1 VEQNA
6 MKTSQ
11 FIDQYTTQIAGCL
24 SCFDRVIFKG
34 HLLPLCHQGG
44 LTQFVDHVLHLRR
57 KDFMPWAKQQ
67 SQRIIDHALR
77 LAEQAGRPCIYLNR
91 QLRKDEL
98 AQRILREQP
107 VDEGLVCVLRCLE
120 HCPSF
125 RLTVGKDRPRFTPDR
140 PRCLVFYFYYLD
152 PDLGLVHVR
161 LPTLFPFSIQIAVN
175 GHDYLA
181 RQMRRAGIRFIQ
193 EDNVFTEI
201 SSFPRAQRL
210 ADRFERENWPRRLRG
225 IAHRVMPLLGNV
237 LNRFRYYWVV
247 DQAEYATDL
256 VFTRPADLAALYPQL
271 LDYAVLHFDAKDIF
285 TFLGRRLHP
294 RYDGQAL
301 TECRKDRLPGARIK
315 HRVGQ
320 NWIKMY
326 DKLGRVLRVETVIND
341 PKLFKVRRRRQ
352 RGGQTKMVWC
362 PMNKGV
368 VNLYRYRQIALAA
381 NGRYLDA
388 LSLVQP
394 AAPAQVP
401 LHRLAEPRRVRGR
414 CFAGFNPAQPRDLA
428 LFKAVLDGEHLL
440 RGLRNIDIRKR
451 LYGLDPKQQAERRR
465 RSAAVGRL
473 LKRLHVRGLLAKV
486 SRSRRWHLTHHGR
499 QLLTAALQT
508 YQRHFPQIFRAEA
521 A

>member
-1 VEQNA
+1 

-11 FIDQYTTQIAGCL
+11 FTDQYTAQIAGCL

-44 LTQFVDHVLHLRR
+44 LTQFVDHVLRLRR

-67 SQRIIDHALR
+67 SQRIIDHAQR
-77 LAEQAGRPCIYLNR
+77 LANQADRPCLYLNR
-91 QLRKDEL
+91 PVRKEEM
-98 AQRILREQP
+98 ARQVLREHPIDQ
-107 VDEGLVCVLRCLE
+107 GLVCVLRCLE

-152 PDLGLVHVR
+152 PDLGLIHLR
-161 LPTLFPFSIQIAVN
+161 LPTLIPFSIQIAVN

-181 RQMRRAGIRFIQ
+181 RQMRRAGVRFVQ

-201 SSFPRAQRL
+201 SNFPRAQRL

-225 IAHRVMPLLGNV
+225 FARRVMPLLGDV
-237 LNRFRYYWVV
+237 LKHLRYYWVV

-256 VFTRPADLAALYPQL
+256 LFTSPQTLAELYPQL

-294 RYDGQAL
+294 RYDGQVL

-341 PKLFKVRRRRQ
+341 PKLFKVRRRRK
-352 RGGQTKMVWC
+352 RNGQTKMIWC

-368 VNLYRYRQIALAA
+368 VNLYRYRQVAQAA

-388 LSLVQP
+388 LSTVQP

-414 CFAGFNPAQPRDLA
+414 CFAGFNPARKQDLA
-428 LFKAVLDGEHLL
+428 LFAAVLDGEHLL

-451 LYGLDPKQQAERRR
+451 LFGPDPRHDNERRR

-473 LKRLHVRGLLAKV
+473 LKRLHVRGLLAKIPH
-486 SRSRRWHLTHHGR
+486 SRRWHLTQQGR
-499 QLLTAALQT
+499 HLLAAAVQT
-508 YQRHFPQIFRAEA
+508 YQCHFPQNFLARAA
-521 A
+521 